1 MARIIDK
8 STRLIDI
15 DFGPV
20 SVSCSRPAGDLISST
35 TLTSGNG
42 TSQLIKVDRTIGIT
56 GSFVQYSRID
66 LEFMTMNN
74 EIMLPKEVSV
84 QRTSPIPTGSNN
96 NGNNTDVIE
105 EYVYVFT
112 RPLNNTEI
120 ERTIISI
127 ENFRDLGLDRS
138 ELFQSTAKSFAGKNA
153 GLPNQEQTIYA
164 EKRIYSY
171 SEQQMATVRN
181 GELEDPRT
189 QTPPLP
195 LLQNTLAGMPRLDN
209 ISTWGSL
216 GAITG
221 PNLHCYRVVIN
232 RTQNIPTNDFVN
244 ASLDGNSSLRFPPVN
259 ITLMCVDPKYTEGE
273 YLTRIANAMNSIPID
288 GDTA

>member
-8 STRLIDI
+8 TSRLIDI

-20 SVSCSRPAGDLISST
+20 AVSCARNAGDLISST

-42 TSQLIKVDRTIGIT
+42 TGQLIKVDRTIGIT

-84 QRTSPIPTGSNN
+84 QRTTPVPLGNSN

-105 EYVYVFT
+105 EYIYVFS
-112 RPLNNTEI
+112 RPLNNEEI
-120 ERTIISI
+120 SRTTISV

-138 ELFQSTAKSFAGKNA
+138 QLIQSAATAFAGLNA

-195 LLQNTLAGMPRLDN
+195 LLQNTLAGMPRLEN
-209 ISTWGSL
+209 VSTWGSL

-232 RTQNIPTNDFVN
+232 KTQTIPTNDFVN
-244 ASLDGNSSLRFPPVN
+244 ASLDGFSSLRFPPVN
-259 ITLMCVDPKYTEGE
+259 ISFMCIDPKYSEGE
-273 YLTRIANAMNSIPID
+273 YLTRLANAMNSIPID